1 MRATEI
7 SFLETNVPKLSHL
20 LLEIEHIENSGIYS
34 NYGPVNTRFEQGL
47 LSSVFGGTGEC
58 MTVCNATIGLMLALK
73 YVTRHISPREKPYV
87 IMPSFTFSAAGHAVL
102 WAGFTPL
109 FVDIAPDNWAASQ
122 EAEKEA
128 LKKHGNE
135 IAAIFPYA
143 TFGNP
148 IDIAH
153 YSALSDEHGIPV
165 VVDAA
170 SSLGAL
176 DAYGNGFGTGFPF
189 PVVFSLHATK
199 AMGVGEGGFI
209 YCSDPTAISQMRA
222 MGNFGFEQPRHA
234 SISGLNAKL
243 PEVSAL
249 LGLEGL
255 KTLDVIAARK
265 AQVAAFYQDYLP
277 YCVFQKSTGLR
288 STYQFMPV
296 CVPGADR
303 TRRARLLDF
312 MKESRIGTASYFSP
326 HLAEQTY
333 FSPYS
338 AVNELPVTE
347 AVSSSIISLPVK
359 HTMTR
364 DDVEYVSTELKKNIQ
379 RAFN

>member
-7 SFLETNVPKLSHL
+7 SFIETNVPKLSTL
-20 LLEIEHIENSGIYS
+20 LLDIEHIENSGIYS

-47 LSSVFGGTGEC
+47 LSTVFGGIGEC

-73 YVTRHISPREKPYV
+73 YVTRHINPREKPYV
-87 IMPSFTFSAAGHAVL
+87 VMPSFTFAAAGHAVL

-109 FVDIAPDNWAASQ
+109 FVDIEPESWAASHD
-122 EAEKEA
+122 AENDVLA
-128 LKKHGNE
+128 RHAPQV
-135 IAAIFPYA
+135 AAIFPYA

-148 IDIAH
+148 IDLAYYTAISEE
-153 YSALSDEHGIPV
+153 YGIPV

-176 DAYGNGFGTGFPF
+176 DAAGHGFGTGFPF

-199 AMGVGEGGFI
+199 SMGVGEGGFI
-209 YCSDPTAISQMRA
+209 YCSDPMAVSQMRA
-222 MGNFGFEQPRHA
+222 MGNFGFEAPRHA

-255 KTLDVIAARK
+255 KTLDDIAARK
-265 AQVAAFYQDYLP
+265 AAVAGFYRDSLP
-277 YCVFQKSTGLR
+277 DFTFQKIDGQR
-288 STYQFMPV
+288 ATYQFMPV

-303 TRRARLLDF
+303 ARRARLLSF
-312 MKESRIGTASYFSP
+312 MKESRVGTASYFSP

-333 FSPYS
+333 FSPYIS
-338 AVNELPVTE
+338 TDGLPVTE

-359 HTMTR
+359 HMMTR
-364 DDVEYVSTELKKNIQ
+364 DDVEYVAGELKRNIQ